1 MAKYTILFGE
11 YMKEAGRTLP
21 AEFSQIEGF
30 SDLFVGHFCD
40 REIGF
45 ETEELFNIK
54 LQTRSTLV
62 MPYYIKKIQLQT
74 KYLGLLNT
82 PIKTTYFEEDV
93 TANLGEQNTSTTEL
107 PYDVQTAKPSTINK
121 AEETTNTNHRE
132 GNNREEGTTDINA
145 ILNALNHNVSM
156 ILKDLLKEFDT
167 LFMGVY

>member
-1 MAKYTILFGE
+1 MAKYTMLLNDYVRQGFS
-11 YMKEAGRTLP
+11 LP
-21 AEFSQIEGF
+21 SFEEIEGF
-30 SDLFVGHFCD
+30 SDLFFATFCD

-45 ETEELFNIK
+45 DTPQLFSIK
-54 LQTRSTLV
+54 LEARAKLV
-62 MPYYIKKIQLQT
+62 LPYYVMKIQLQT

-93 TANLGEQNTSTTEL
+93 TANLGEQNTSVTEL

-121 AEETTNTNHRE
+121 AEKTTNTNHRE

-145 ILNALNHNVSM
+145 ILNALNHNVNM
-156 ILKDLLKEFDT
+156 ILKDLLKEFDN